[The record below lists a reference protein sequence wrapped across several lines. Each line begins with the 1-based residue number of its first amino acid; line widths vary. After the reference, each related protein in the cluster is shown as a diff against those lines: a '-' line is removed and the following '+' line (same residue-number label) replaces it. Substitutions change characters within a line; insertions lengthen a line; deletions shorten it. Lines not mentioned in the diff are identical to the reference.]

1 MQVKMK
7 TGATV
12 EVPDAHFITIP
23 EGLFGF
29 ETYTRY
35 AIVES
40 GIEPFLWLQSTE
52 DSALAFL
59 IVDPFLA
66 CAEYE
71 ADIDDESL
79 KKIGVTSP
87 EDIVVM
93 SVVTIPGDGTAVTAN
108 LLGPL
113 VINRANNRCVQVVLS
128 DSRWTTKFPLGA

>member
-79 KKIGVTSP
+79 KNIGVTSP
-87 EDIVVM
+87 ED
-93 SVVTIPGDGTAVTAN
+93 
-108 LLGPL
+108 
-113 VINRANNRCVQVVLS
+113 
-128 DSRWTTKFPLGA
+128 